1 LPLRTRASM
10 DLLLT
15 SSFKVGSSLKTHL
28 MTSSINKILN
38 HTEILIASAIG
49 SIDGQNTSRARKKLF
64 PTSSL
69 LVNASQK
76 RLSNVAQIQ
85 MPEQRCAQSTC
96 CATEPADMVHLS
108 ACAPQTCHSH
118 LATVTLCPSDLPQST
133 LCPSDLPQS
142 PCALATVTLCPCHSH
157 LVPLKI
163 ATVTLPQSP
172 CHGHLASHLMPL
184 RLASHFST
192 VTLCPTDLPQSPFGL
207 ATVTLCPSDL
217 PQSPFGLAT
226 VTLCPSD
233 LPQSPFALATVTL
246 CPSDLPQ
253 SPCTLNMAVI
263 SLAAHFAALPIHY
276 KKRPNMRSFTTLT
289 SATAVVASG

>member
-1 LPLRTRASM
+1 MPLRTRASM

-172 CHGHLASHLMPL
+172 CHSHLVP
-184 RLASHFST
+184 
-192 VTLCPTDLPQSPFGL
+192 LPQSPCAPQTCHSHL
-207 ATVTLCPSDL
+207 VPLPVNLCPSDL
-217 PQSPFGLAT
+217 SQSSCNSHLAT
-226 VTLCPSD
+226 FI
-233 LPQSPFALATVTL
+233 LPQSPCALATVTL

-253 SPCTLNMAVI
+253 SPCQSPCAPQACHSHLVPLRLAIVTSCPCHSHLVPLRLAIVTLFP
-263 SLAAHFAALPIHY
+263 SDLP
-276 KKRPNMRSFTTLT
+276 
-289 SATAVVASG
+289 

>member
-1 LPLRTRASM
+1 M

-142 PCALATVTLCPCHSH
+142 PCALASQLVPLRLVTVILQQSPCHIHLASVTLCPCHSH
-157 LVPLKI
+157 LMPLRL
-163 ATVTLPQSP
+163 ATVTLPI
-172 CHGHLASHLMPL
+172 
-184 RLASHFST
+184 
-192 VTLCPTDLPQSPFGL
+192 
-207 ATVTLCPSDL
+207 TLCPS
-217 PQSPFGLAT
+217 G
-226 VTLCPSD
+226 
-233 LPQSPFALATVTL
+233 
-246 CPSDLPQ
+246 LPQ
-253 SPCTLNMAVI
+253 SPCSPQTCHSHLVPLPQSPCAPQTCHSHLVPLRLAIVTSCPCHSHLVPLRLAIVTLFP
-263 SLAAHFAALPIHY
+263 SDLP
-276 KKRPNMRSFTTLT
+276 
-289 SATAVVASG
+289 

>member
-1 LPLRTRASM
+1 MPLRTRASM

-118 LATVTLCPSDLPQST
+118 LAPLPQS
-133 LCPSDLPQS
+133 L
-142 PCALATVTLCPCHSH
+142 CALATVTLCPSKLPQSPCHSHLAIVTSCPCHSH
-157 LVPLKI
+157 LVPL
-163 ATVTLPQSP
+163 
-172 CHGHLASHLMPL
+172 
-184 RLASHFST
+184 R
-192 VTLCPTDLPQSPFGL
+192 L
-207 ATVTLCPSDL
+207 ATVTLCPCQSTCA
-217 PQSPFGLAT
+217 PQTCHSHLAT
-226 VTLCPSD
+226 VTLPHSSCLSHLVP
-233 LPQSPFALATVTL
+233 LPQSPYAPQTCHSHLANHLVPLRLATVTL
-246 CPSDLPQ
+246 FPSDLP
-253 SPCTLNMAVI
+253 
-263 SLAAHFAALPIHY
+263 
-276 KKRPNMRSFTTLT
+276 
-289 SATAVVASG
+289 